1 MTKSMA
7 FMLRLLTQITT
18 WLTAQ
23 LARIRDWFFCRRE
36 HVEPKPITRAERRRR
51 MRASVNI
58 RLCPFCGGQA
68 HVKGEPGAWGF
79 PSYEAVCGGC
89 GARSDSYPNKEDVVE
104 AWNRRVGTE
113 VAT

>member
-23 LARIRDWFFCRRE
+23 LARIRDWFFRRRE

-51 MRASVNI
+51 MRARARI
-58 RLCPFCGGQA
+58 LTAGLRATKQPRYQRRRI
-68 HVKGEPGAWGF
+68 AWQ
-79 PSYEAVCGGC
+79 EAKKRES
-89 GARSDSYPNKEDVVE
+89 A
-104 AWNRRVGTE
+104 
-113 VAT
+113 